1 MADSVT
7 IQVGD
12 KNYAIQPDHLPPVGT
27 RITAHKHLY
36 DGGTYPLLEVVGHE
50 WRLEEAPEEN
60 LDENEGLFPLCR
72 MIFIKAGCGCRMR
85 SSRREA
91 SSGLRTRPTEGVSTA
106 KHFN

>member
-27 RITAHKHLY
+27 TITAHKHLY
-36 DGGTYPLLEVVGHE
+36 DGGTYPLLEVVAHE

-60 LDENEGLFPLCR
+60 ALPVFS
-72 MIFIKAGCGCRMR
+72 ITIK
-85 SSRREA
+85 
-91 SSGLRTRPTEGVSTA
+91 TRIAEKQHRKTYRN
-106 KHFN
+106 K